1 MPEHVDIE
9 KMRKRLK
16 QKQKELVEQVSVERE
31 KVEPSLTANPD
42 RTEIAMEYAYRGR
55 QMSVLDR
62 LQDQL
67 LDVNKALDR
76 IEEGTYGVCTNCG
89 KPIQPER
96 LEALPWAELCI
107 DCQRKEDRR

>member
-1 MPEHVDIE
+1 MLANIE
-9 KMRKRLK
+9 KMRKRLRK
-16 QKQKELVEQVSVERE
+16 EQKILAEQVAVERE

-42 RTEIAMEYAYRGR
+42 RTEMAMEYAYRGR

-62 LQDQL
+62 LQEQL

-76 IEEGTYGVCTNCG
+76 IEEGTYGICTNCG
-89 KPIQPER
+89 QPIQAER

>member
-9 KMRKRLK
+9 KMRKRLE
-16 QKQKELVEQVSVERE
+16 QEQKELVEQVATERE
-31 KVEPSLTANPD
+31 KVEPSNMTNPD

-62 LQDQL
+62 LQEQL
-67 LDVNKALDR
+67 LDVNRALDR
-76 IEEGTYGVCTNCG
+76 IEEGTYGICTNCG

-107 DCQRKEDRR
+107 DCQRKEDRG